1 MENNIFGIKKK
12 LGFGVMRPPMN
23 GDKVDYEQFTQ
34 MVDHFI
40 ENGFNYFDT
49 ASVYLNGES
58 ENALKKCLTSRYPR
72 ESYILTNKCSGSLFS
87 KEEDLEE
94 MFNKQLERCGVDYFD
109 IYLMHAQSSGN
120 FKKYKECKAYEFAFR
135 KKAEGKIKHVG
146 FSFHDTAEVLE
157 QILLEYP
164 EIEVVQIQ
172 FNYLDYLDRSVQS
185 KKCYEVCRK
194 YNKPVLVM
202 EPVKGG
208 ILVRLPED
216 AKKVYDR
223 LGDLSY
229 ASYAVRFAAGFDGMV
244 SILSGMSTIEQL
256 KDNVSYMKDFKPLS
270 KEELDAVNEVVSIY
284 TSNENLINCT
294 GCRYCVEGCP
304 MKISIPDLFT
314 CYNQNVMF
322 EGGHW
327 GYRGI
332 TSKGAKPSDCIK
344 CGKCEK
350 ECPQKLPIRELLEKV
365 TTVFEKREDK

>member
-1 MENNIFGIKKK
+1 MSDNNFGVKKL
-12 LGFGVMRPPMN
+12 LGFGAMRPPMN
-23 GDKVDYEQFTQ
+23 GDVVDYEQFAE
-34 MVDHFI
+34 MVDHFM

-72 ESYILTNKCSGSLFS
+72 DQYILTNKCSGSLFS
-87 KEEDLEE
+87 KEEDLED
-94 MFNKQLERCGVDYFD
+94 MFNKQLERCGVEYFD
-109 IYLMHAQSSGN
+109 FYLMHAQGSKN
-120 FKKYKECKAYEFAFR
+120 FQKYKDCKAYEFAFR
-135 KKAEGKIKHVG
+135 KKKEGKIKHVG

-157 QILLEYP
+157 QILIEYP

-172 FNYLDYLDRSVQS
+172 FNYLDFLDRSVQS

-208 ILVRLPED
+208 TLVKLPEE
-216 AKKVYDR
+216 AKKVYDE
-223 LGDLSY
+223 LGELSY
-229 ASYAVRFAAGFDGMV
+229 ASYAIRFAAGFDGMLC
-244 SILSGMSTIEQL
+244 ILSGMSNLEQM

-270 KEELDAVNEVVSIY
+270 KEEMDAVNKVVDIY
-284 TSNENLINCT
+284 TSNENLIKCT
-294 GCRYCVEGCP
+294 GCRYCVDGCP
-304 MKISIPDLFT
+304 KKINIPDLFT

-322 EGGHW
+322 DGGYW
-327 GYRGI
+327 GYKGI
-332 TSKGAKPSDCIK
+332 TSNGAKPSDCIK

-365 TTVFEKREDK
+365 EATFEKKEK